1 MKKRLWLIGALAALA
16 LLAASC
22 QKVVYE
28 AYVTIVNIG
37 NVDMTAWVDGDAARI
52 PAYDSLT
59 WAVSLETEN
68 ESLQLHLEAEPV
80 GGGDYDDAVVVL
92 HGDRDI
98 VTWLTGWD
106 VTGGSRPQKKESRVL
121 NGPAPSLVTSDK

>member
-1 MKKRLWLIGALAALA
+1 MKKRLWLIGSLAAVA
-16 LLAASC
+16 LLTASC

-37 NVDMTAWVDGDAARI
+37 NIDMTAWVDGDAALI

-68 ESLQLHLEAEPV
+68 ESLQLHLEAEPL

-98 VTWLTGWD
+98 VTWLAGWD
-106 VTGGSRPQKKESRVL
+106 VVGGSKPQKKESRVID
-121 NGPAPSLVTSDK
+121 GPAPQQ